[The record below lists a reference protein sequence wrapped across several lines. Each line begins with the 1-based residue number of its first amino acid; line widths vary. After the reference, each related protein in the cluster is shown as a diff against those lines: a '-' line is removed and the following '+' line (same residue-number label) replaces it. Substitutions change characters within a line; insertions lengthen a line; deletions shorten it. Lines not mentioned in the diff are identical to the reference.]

1 MGART
6 AQEIADTDLTL
17 SQQIS
22 WHFSGNCYPPVP
34 QFMVEPAIEAIN
46 ACNESDYDLEIA
58 LPDGVQF
65 RGSSTVSASKIVDS
79 LRLDAWLVG
88 EE

>member
-1 MGART
+1 
-6 AQEIADTDLTL
+6 
-17 SQQIS
+17 
-22 WHFSGNCYPPVP
+22 
-34 QFMVEPAIEAIN
+34 MVEPAIEAIN

>member
-6 AQEIADTDLTL
+6 SQEIANTDLTL
-17 SQQIS
+17 NQQIS

-46 ACNESDYDLEIA
+46 AYNEGDYDLEIA
-58 LPDGVQF
+58 LPDGVEF

>member
-1 MGART
+1 MGAQT
-6 AQEIADTDLTL
+6 ARDIADTDLDL

-46 ACNESDYDLEIA
+46 ACNEGDYDLEIS
-58 LPDGVQF
+58 LPDGVEF